1 MVAVNLW
8 SSLARFTDGARVVEV
23 QAETIAEALQA
34 LVALHPG
41 LEPILKGG
49 VSVVVNGE
57 VMPNRHAAIAP
68 DAELFLLQALKGG

>member
-23 QAETIAEALQA
+23 QAATIAEALKA

-41 LEPILKGG
+41 LEPILAGG
-49 VSVVVNGE
+49 VSVVVDG
-57 VMPNRHAAIAP
+57 VVVPNRHAALAP
-68 DAELFLLQALKGG
+68 DAEIFLLQQMKGG